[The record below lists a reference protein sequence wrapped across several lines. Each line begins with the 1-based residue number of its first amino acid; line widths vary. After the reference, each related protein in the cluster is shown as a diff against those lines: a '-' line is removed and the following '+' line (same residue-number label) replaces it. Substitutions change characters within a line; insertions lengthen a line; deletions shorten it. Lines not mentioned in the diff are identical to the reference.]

1 MAAHDGGVANPAHD
15 ERSRVAR
22 LVEATPA
29 DRDRFVDFVRA
40 ASLVVV
46 MLGHW
51 TVAVVIREGDTVTAT
66 NVLGSARWLQ
76 WGTWLLQVMPLFFF
90 VGGFSNLRAI
100 EHEHALG
107 GGYPAYLRR
116 RLARLMRPT
125 LVFVG
130 VWLVVVAV
138 LDATSLDPDLVRLAG
153 SLAAQPLWFLAV
165 YLMVVALAP
174 PMAALHRR
182 RPAVA
187 LVGLTAAVVV
197 LDVVR
202 FGAGHEG
209 PAMANYVLVFL
220 FAQQVGFFYG
230 DGRLTRVSPRAL
242 LAVAGGAL
250 VGLWLLTTFGPY
262 PVSMVGVPD
271 EAVSNMS
278 PPTLCIVVLTLAEV
292 GLVMAARPAVNRW
305 LAGRR
310 PWSLTVAVNARIM
323 TLFLWHLTA
332 LVVAAVV
339 LVMAFG
345 LPTPAAATG
354 WWWLS
359 KPLWIATAGAVLA
372 LLVATFGRAE
382 DPRPAGA
389 SRPPVDGSSTL
400 DMVATCVGLL
410 LVVRGLIGLALD
422 GFSRVLDAA
431 GRDFAWLSLSPVAD
445 VVLILLG
452 YTLVE
457 GLWHRHR
464 NAPADAE
471 VHPSPAS

>member
-1 MAAHDGGVANPAHD
+1 
-15 ERSRVAR
+15 
-22 LVEATPA
+22 
-29 DRDRFVDFVRA
+29 
-40 ASLVVV
+40 
-46 MLGHW
+46 
-51 TVAVVIREGDTVTAT
+51 
-66 NVLGSARWLQ
+66 
-76 WGTWLLQVMPLFFF
+76 VMPLFFF

-100 EHEHALG
+100 EHEDALG

-130 VWLVVVAV
+130 VWLVAVAV
-138 LDATSLDPDLVRLAG
+138 LDATALDPDLVRLAG

-220 FAQQVGFFYG
+220 FAQQIGFFYG
-230 DGRLTRVSPRAL
+230 DGRLTRLSPGAL
-242 LAVAGGAL
+242 LSMAFGAL
-250 VGLWLLTTFGPY
+250 AALWLLTTFGPY

-278 PPTLCIVVLTLAEV
+278 PPTLCILVLTLAEV

-310 PWSLTVAVNARIM
+310 PWSLTVAVSARIM

-332 LVVAAVV
+332 LVIAAALLV
-339 LVMAFG
+339 LACG

-372 LLVATFGRAE
+372 VLVAGFGRAE
-382 DPRPAGA
+382 NPRPVG
-389 SRPPVDGSSTL
+389 SGTPVGGSSAL
-400 DMVATCVGLL
+400 DMTATCVGLL

-422 GFSRVLDAA
+422 GFSRVLDAG
-431 GRDFAWLSLSPVAD
+431 GRDFAWLSLSPAGDVA
-445 VVLILLG
+445 LILLG
-452 YTLVE
+452 YALVE

-464 NAPADAE
+464 RPPPDLR
-471 VHPSPAS
+471 SPTTS